1 MALKLIINYTTFGKP
16 YIVSQ
21 PINEPNMTG
30 FKKIFPLALLFCSAF
45 TQAQYTDQINSNRP
59 GESMGGFSV
68 GKTVMQVETGI
79 YGIKEKHD
87 VLNNETKGLGLDMMI
102 RYGAF
107 LEQLEFIADMQ
118 YQFDQFEDAIYV
130 TNRNDFRQFTLGAKY
145 LIYDP
150 NKNYRP
156 EVNIYSWKAN
166 HKFRW
171 HTLIPAVS
179 VYAGVNLLNGKNN
192 IYTFPEDK
200 LSPKLMAITQHRFG
214 NVIWINNIIA
224 DKITTEYPSYG
235 IISTLTRSFAAKW
248 SGFVE
253 LQGYKSDYYAD
264 VVGRVGAAY
273 LFNDSMQLDASI
285 SKNFKNTPSI
295 FYGGVGFSWRFDAD
309 YRDILLPGQS
319 DAEKS
324 QSELDK
330 KMQKQKEKQEKERLD
345 NVLPEG
351 E

>member
-1 MALKLIINYTTFGKP
+1 MR
-16 YIVSQ
+16 
-21 PINEPNMTG
+21 G
-30 FKKIFPLALLFCSAF
+30 FKKLFSFALLFFTAL

-68 GKTVMQVETGI
+68 GKTVMQVETGV

-87 VLNNETKGLGLDMMI
+87 VLNNKTKGLGLDLML

-107 LEQLEFIADMQ
+107 LEQLEFIVDMQ

-130 TNRNDFRQFTLGAKY
+130 TNRNAFKQFTIGAKY

-150 NKNYRP
+150 NKNYDP

-166 HKFRW
+166 HKFKWRN
-171 HTLIPAVS
+171 LIPAVS
-179 VYAGVNLLNGKNN
+179 VYAGANIIGKDNP
-192 IYTFPEDK
+192 YTFPEDGF
-200 LSPKLMAITQHRFG
+200 SPKIMAITHNRFG
-214 NVIWINNIIA
+214 NVVWVNNIIA
-224 DKITTEYPSYG
+224 DKVTTDYPSYG
-235 IISTLTRSFAAKW
+235 IISTLTRAFAAKW

-264 VVGRVGAAY
+264 VIGRVGAAY
-273 LFNDSMQLDASI
+273 LFNDNMQLDASI

-309 YRDILLPGQS
+309 YRDILLPGKS

-324 QSELDK
+324 ESDMDK
-330 KMQKQKEKQEKERLD
+330 KMKKQKEKQEKERLD
-345 NVLPEG
+345 NVLPDEG
-351 E
+351 

>member
-1 MALKLIINYTTFGKP
+1 
-16 YIVSQ
+16 
-21 PINEPNMTG
+21 MTG
-30 FKKIFPLALLFCSAF
+30 LKKIFPFALLLCSAL

-68 GKTVMQVETGI
+68 GKTVMQVESGI

-87 VLNNETKGLGLDMMI
+87 VLNNKTKGLGVDLML

-107 LEQLEFIADMQ
+107 LEQLEFIVDMQ

-130 TNRNDFRQFTLGAKY
+130 TNRNGFRQFVVGAKY

-156 EVNIYSWKAN
+156 DVNIYSWKAN
-166 HKFRW
+166 HKFKW
-171 HTLIPAVS
+171 HSLLPAVS
-179 VYAGVNLLNGKNN
+179 VFAGANLIGKNN
-192 IYTFPEDK
+192 PYTFPDDGI
-200 LSPKLMAITQHRFG
+200 SPKIMAITQNRFG
-214 NVIWINNIIA
+214 NVIWINNFIA
-224 DKITTEYPSYG
+224 DKVTTDYPSYG

-253 LQGYKSDYYAD
+253 LQGYKSDYYGD
-264 VVGRVGAAY
+264 VIGRFGAAY
-273 LFNDSMQLDASI
+273 LLNDNMQLDASI

-309 YRDILLPGQS
+309 YHDILLPGQS

-324 QSELDK
+324 QSETDK
-330 KMQKQKEKQEKERLD
+330 KMKKKKEKEEKERLD
-345 NVLPEG
+345 NVLPE

>member
-1 MALKLIINYTTFGKP
+1 
-16 YIVSQ
+16 
-21 PINEPNMTG
+21 MTV
-30 FKKIFPLALLFCSAF
+30 FKKFFPLALLLSTGIAS
-45 TQAQYTDQINSNRP
+45 AQYTDQINSNRP

-87 VLNNETKGLGLDMMI
+87 VLNNETKGLGLDLQL

-130 TNRNDFRQFTLGAKY
+130 TNRNDFRQFTIGAKY

-150 NKNYRP
+150 MKNYNP
-156 EVNIYSWKAN
+156 EVNIYSWKEN

-171 HTLIPAVS
+171 HSLIPAIS
-179 VYAGVNLLNGKNN
+179 VYAGVNLIGKNN
-192 IYTFPEDK
+192 PYTFPDDGF
-200 LSPKLMAITQHRFG
+200 SPKVMAITQNRFG
-214 NVIWINNIIA
+214 NVIWVNNIIA
-224 DKITTEYPSYG
+224 DKITTDYPSYG
-235 IISTLTRSFAAKW
+235 IISTLTRAFAAKW

-264 VVGRVGAAY
+264 VIGRVGAAY
-273 LFNDSMQLDASI
+273 LLNDNMQLDASI
-285 SKNFKNTPSI
+285 SKNFKDTPSI
-295 FYGGVGFSWRFDAD
+295 LYGGVGFSWRFDAD
-309 YRDILLPGQS
+309 YRDILLPGKA
-319 DAEKS
+319 DAEKD
-324 QSELDK
+324 QSDMDK
-330 KMQKQKEKQEKERLD
+330 KMKKQKEKQEKERLD